1 MVRPLKYVSDEERAT
16 YKAGRKTDRHTT
28 RRLPGARIAET
39 KFLTAPFIAWDGEGA
54 DVLDVYKSHVYN
66 HRYVL
71 LMNSEGNITS
81 DPAGLSTVACFRALL
96 QSATHNPKAINVVF
110 GGSYDA
116 NMMFKDIPIELL
128 RKLHK
133 GKRIIWKY
141 SPREVYSIEYRAR
154 RELFIGRFEDKRFS
168 SKVSKNG
175 QQRYTANY
183 VSTIR
188 LWDVFGF
195 FQCSFLTALK
205 KYFNEQ
211 ELNELGYAMIAD
223 GKARRSDFG
232 PQELD
237 NFIIPYTTL
246 ECTALVALMNRLR
259 EHLAQARIPVARWD
273 GAGAVASSVLKT
285 HKIKEHFE
293 PMSNDV
299 VDAVR
304 RAYSGGRIE
313 AIKYGYMPSV
323 AHYDVNRAEYGKE
336 RLPLPTGK
344 VRVYHD
350 DLISAYPSAM
360 PDLPSMLNGTW
371 KHAAG
376 HDLLPITQSPWA
388 IFNVSWSFPDRDFLP
403 FYPFF
408 MRYMDGSIY
417 YPFRGRN
424 WIYSPEMYV
433 ALETVPELQK
443 YMRISEIYQFIPGND
458 VKPFEYVREMF
469 LLRKLWKEQGIGAE
483 KVLKLAYNSFYG
495 KLAQHLGY
503 EQGGRI
509 PPFFNLFYAG
519 LITSIT
525 RSKLFQAAMQAPNDI
540 IAFST
545 DGIWSTSKLDLDRGS
560 SLGQW
565 EHDELAGMLL
575 AQSGV
580 YWSYKSDG
588 TINHFSRGFDKDAL
602 IPDTILSAWQRGQTS
617 VEIPTT
623 RFVTLGSALASD
635 ERFYTKWRTWDTR
648 PRKLEI
654 RAIGKRQD
662 ITPPLAGAWK
672 PQDGL
677 VNTRAA
683 NCPMLTSI
691 YDIHDAKHPYNEYYT
706 LSYPIDV
713 PWIDNPAIAVIRAE
727 KELDEQIDIEV
738 QESAF

>member
-1 MVRPLKYVSDEERAT
+1 MVRPLKYTSDEERAM

-28 RRLPGARIAET
+28 RRNIGVRVAET

-54 DVLDVYKSHVYN
+54 DVLDVYKSHVYK

-71 LMNSEGNITS
+71 LMNSEGNVTS
-81 DPAGLSTVACFRALL
+81 NPEGLSTAVCFRALL
-96 QSATHNPKAINVVF
+96 QSAARNVSAINVVF

-128 RKLHK
+128 RKLHE

-168 SKVSKNG
+168 VQSDKNG
-175 QQRYTANY
+175 QQRYSANY
-183 VSTIR
+183 TCTIR

-195 FQCSFLTALK
+195 FQGSFLAALK
-205 KYFNEQ
+205 KYFSEQ
-211 ELNELGYAMIAD
+211 ELERLGYAMIAE

-237 NFIIPYTTL
+237 NFIVPYTTL

-259 EHLAQARIPVARWD
+259 EHLAQAHIPIARWD
-273 GAGAVASSVLKT
+273 GAGAVASSVLKAR
-285 HKIKEHFE
+285 KVKEHFE
-293 PMSNDV
+293 PMSNGV

-313 AIKYGYMPSV
+313 AIKYGYMAPV
-323 AHYDVNRAEYGKE
+323 AHYNANTSIRA
-336 RLPLPTGK
+336 
-344 VRVYHD
+344 YHD

-376 HDLLPITQSPWA
+376 HDLLPITESPWA
-388 IFNVSWSFPDRDFLP
+388 IFNVSWSFPDRDALP

-408 MRYMDGSIY
+408 TRYMDGSIY
-417 YPFRGRN
+417 YPYRGRN
-424 WIYSPEMYV
+424 WIYSSEMYA
-433 ALETVPELQK
+433 ALEMIPELYK
-443 YMRISEIYQFIPGND
+443 YIRISEIYQFIPGSD

-469 LLRKLWKEQGIGAE
+469 LLRKLWKEQGKGAE

-525 RSKLFQAAMQAPNDI
+525 RSKLFQAAMQAPHNI

-560 SLGQW
+560 GLGQW

-580 YWSYKSDG
+580 YWSYNLDG
-588 TINHFSRGFDKDAL
+588 SVSHFSRGFDKEAL
-602 IPDTILSAWQRGQTS
+602 TPEIILSAWQRGETS

-648 PRKLEI
+648 PRRLEI

-662 ITPPLAGAWK
+662 IIPTPSSAWE

-691 YDIHDAKHPYNEYYT
+691 YDIHDMKHPYNDYYT

-713 PWIDNPAIAVIRAE
+713 PWIDDPAIAAIRAQ

-738 QESAF
+738 QESGF